1 MSGFVGALNFGLNY
15 LFSKN
20 TTMLIQYNQ
29 IFYKGN
35 PQQLIGTI
43 YKSSSIE
50 LGMRYNLNY

>member
-15 LFSKN
+15 LFSKHN
-20 TTMLIQYNQ
+20 NVNSVQPNF
-29 IFYKGN
+29 FYKGN